1 VRYSSKEEVMKIIDG
16 RVEDVV
22 KPSPRYA
29 EAAAACREMDMDIA
43 DDDYERIDS
52 LLEDM
57 WVSPLFRLR

>member
-1 VRYSSKEEVMKIIDG
+1 MKLIDVTG

-29 EAAAACREMDMDIA
+29 ATAVVCRAMGMNIA

-52 LLEDM
+52 LPESNSVWAATL
-57 WVSPLFRLR
+57 SSALAN

>member
-1 VRYSSKEEVMKIIDG
+1 MKLISG

-29 EAAAACREMDMDIA
+29 KVAAACRERGMDIA

-52 LLEDM
+52 LPESNSVWMAIL
-57 WVSPLFRLR
+57 STSLAN